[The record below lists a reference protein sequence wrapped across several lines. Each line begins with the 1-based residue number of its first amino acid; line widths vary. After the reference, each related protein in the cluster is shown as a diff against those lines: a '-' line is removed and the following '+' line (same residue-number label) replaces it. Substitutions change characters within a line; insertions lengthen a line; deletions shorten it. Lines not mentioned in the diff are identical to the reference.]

1 MRFSSIAGLP
11 DAVLPC
17 AALPYAALLAA
28 CGGAPA
34 GPPGVDV
41 REVEHA
47 GERWTVATVDLRHA
61 ELRLVGQHP
70 DAPRPHTLHKLGEW
84 VAAQG
89 AAPIVSMNAG
99 IYMEDRRPL
108 GLHIEGGT
116 LYRGLNKADGYG
128 NFYLKPNGVFSI
140 DAAGARLTPTEAWA
154 QAPDGVLLATQS
166 GPLLVSGGALHP
178 ALKADSANRKT
189 RNGVG
194 VKDPHTVVLAVSQ
207 GPVRFFD
214 MATLF
219 RDALGCP
226 DALYLDGTVSAMR
239 TPAEPDVPGDPEG
252 YGGVLVVVPRPPSGA
267 HLSAPR

>member
-1 MRFSSIAGLP
+1 VNARAAGL
-11 DAVLPC
+11 
-17 AALPYAALLAA
+17 ALALAGG

-34 GPPGVDV
+34 GPAGVQV
-41 REVEHA
+41 EVVEHA

-84 VAAQG
+84 VAGQG

-108 GLHIEGGT
+108 GLHIEAGT
-116 LYRGLNKADGYG
+116 QYRGLNTADGYG

-140 DAAGARLTPTEAWA
+140 DAAGARLTPTEAWD
-154 QAPDGVLLATQS
+154 QGPEGVLLATQS

-178 ALKADSANRKT
+178 ALQPGSTNLKT

-194 VKDPHTVVLAVSQ
+194 VRDPHTVVLAVSQ

-219 RDALGCP
+219 RDALHCP

-252 YGGVLVVVPRPPSGA
+252 YGGVLVVVPRAPGSDQRK
-267 HLSAPR
+267 APR